1 MTQEKLAEI
10 YRIVSDTLKVFANDK
25 ERAILSLEVTVL
37 ATRDDT
43 SIDVQIYR
51 QAIEYLKSI
60 TE

>member
-43 SIDVQIYR
+43 SIDVQIYK
-51 QAIEYLKSI
+51 QAIEYLKSL
-60 TE
+60 